1 MLNAVIL
8 AGSSKIG
15 ELEEQENVDN
25 KAFIKVNHLSA
36 LEAVLET
43 LRGVRGLEK
52 IVIVGPEDKLE
63 EVREKG
69 YQFEITPQWDN
80 LIDNIAA
87 GLERMDPQKPCVA
100 MSADIPLLTV
110 EAVEDFVERCEPF
123 NHDFY
128 YPVISKEVYQTKFPQ
143 GDRTYVPLREGVYT
157 GGNLMIIKPYWL
169 LEKLDEIHKY
179 VSYRKR
185 PWKLVRTLPLSLI
198 VKFLCKRLQIHELEN
213 YMSKLLGI
221 QAKVVET
228 PYVEI
233 GVDMDKPADLKLIK
247 EVVDLSNET

>member
-1 MLNAVIL
+1 LLSAVIL

-25 KAFIKVNHLSA
+25 KAFIKVNHLTA
-36 LEAVLET
+36 LEVLLNT
-43 LRGVRGLEK
+43 LGEVRRLDK

-63 EVREKG
+63 KIREKG

-80 LIDNIAA
+80 LLDNIAA
-87 GLERMDPQKPCVA
+87 GLEKVEPEKPCVA
-100 MSADIPLLTV
+100 MSADIPLLTA
-110 EAVEDFVERCEPF
+110 EAVEDFIERCEPF

-128 YPVISKEVYQTKFPQ
+128 YPVISKEVYQKNFPQ

-185 PWKLVRTLPLSLI
+185 PWKLARTLPLSLI
-198 VKFLCKRLQIHELEN
+198 VKFLCKRLQINELED
-213 YMSKLLGI
+213 YVSKLLGI
-221 QAKVVET
+221 KAKALET

-247 EVVDLSNET
+247 EVIDLGNET